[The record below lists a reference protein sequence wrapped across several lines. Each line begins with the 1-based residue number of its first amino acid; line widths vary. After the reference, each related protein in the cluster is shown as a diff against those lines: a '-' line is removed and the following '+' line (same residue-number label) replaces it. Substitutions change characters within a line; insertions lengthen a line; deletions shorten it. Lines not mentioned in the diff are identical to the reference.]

1 MGDLLELFGGK
12 VVCKIKVLSTIIMSQ
27 FRERDSKYHF
37 FVLLVVK
44 ISAAKGRSKSRGKS
58 KSESSSNNNNNDNG
72 GSISKTSNHGL
83 SLFAVRKT
91 YYSEQLQYVVFTYS
105 DKAV

>member
-44 ISAAKGRSKSRGKS
+44 ISAAKGRGKS